1 MTGTAGRRAVDQ
13 PAAGSAPA
21 GTDTPAVEVDG
32 LTIRYGDLTA
42 VDGISFAAPA
52 GAVLALL
59 GPNGAG
65 KTSTVEALEGY
76 RSPAAG
82 TVRVLGLDP
91 VADHDALTRRMGA
104 MLQEGGVYTGAR
116 PPEVLRLFAAYYDDP
131 DDPDELLVRVGL
143 ADRARTTWRHL
154 SGGER
159 QRLSLA
165 LALVGRPEIV
175 FLDEPTAGIDP
186 AGRKLV
192 RRLIADLRTSGVTV
206 VLTTHDLD
214 EAESLADR
222 VVIIDRGR
230 VLADG
235 TPTDLRA
242 ASGGPAEELRFGAPA
257 GLDPVALSAAA
268 GGPVE
273 EVAPGEYRAAVAPT
287 PATVAALTAWLAEHD
302 LPLADLRAGRQRLE
316 DVFLRLT
323 ESAAAESPDTVAT
336 PAARSGRPGR
346 GRRRRGERR

>member
-1 MTGTAGRRAVDQ
+1 VVSTPSPGTGASASDLDL
-13 PAAGSAPA
+13 AADGSATA
-21 GTDTPAVEVDG
+21 IAVEG
-32 LTIRYGDLTA
+32 LTIRYGPLPA
-42 VDGISFAAPA
+42 VDGVSFTVPA
-52 GAVLALL
+52 GRIVALL

-76 RSPAAG
+76 RRPDAG

-91 VADHDALTRRMGA
+91 VADHAALTPRMGV

-116 PPEVLRLFAAYYDDP
+116 PPEVLRLFASYYADP
-131 DDPDELLVRVGL
+131 LDPGELLARVGL
-143 ADRARTTWRHL
+143 GDRARTTWRHL

-165 LALVGRPEIV
+165 LALVGRPEV
-175 FLDEPTAGIDP
+175 AFLDEPTAGVDP
-186 AGRKLV
+186 AGR
-192 RRLIADLRTSGVTV
+192 RLIRELIAGLRTDGVTV

-214 EAESLADR
+214 EAEALADR

-235 TPTDLRA
+235 TPGDLRR
-242 ASGGPAEELRFGAPA
+242 GGTGDLRFGAPP
-257 GLDPVALSAAA
+257 GLDTASLAGAV
-268 GGPVE
+268 GGPVVE
-273 EVAPGEYRAAVAPT
+273 LAPGEYRAEVAPT
-287 PATVAALTAWLAEHD
+287 PATVAALTAWLAQHD

-323 ESAAAESPDTVAT
+323 APDAGAAEQGAA
-336 PAARSGRPGR
+336 PAGARRR
-346 GRRRRGERR
+346 GRR